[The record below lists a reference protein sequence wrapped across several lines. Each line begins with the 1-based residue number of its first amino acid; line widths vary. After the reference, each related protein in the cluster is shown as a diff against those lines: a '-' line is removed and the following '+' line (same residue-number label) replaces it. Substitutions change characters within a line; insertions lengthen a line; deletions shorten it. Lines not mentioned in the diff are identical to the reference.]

1 MEGVDDLSQLT
12 PMMQQYTA
20 IKNKYM
26 DCLLFFRLGDFYEM
40 FNEDA
45 KTASRELEITLT
57 ARNKGSGDKTPMA
70 GVPHHS
76 ADTYI
81 AQLVKKGYKVAI
93 CEQLEDP
100 SSAAG
105 IVRRDVVRVITPGT
119 IIDGGTLEDNQNNYL
134 AALIVDQRKL
144 GFAYVDISTGEFAV
158 TELAWNLN
166 QVIDE
171 LSRVQPAELIISE
184 ELAQDRDIKHF
195 LVNQQVTCN
204 IFSGDLSYQ
213 KASQT
218 LIQHF
223 QTKNLHGFGCQDLVV
238 GIIAAGA
245 IIDFL
250 LATQKRSLYHLNTLK
265 TYFTQEYMVI
275 DAATRRNLE
284 LTTTIRDRRR
294 RGSLL
299 GVLDRTVTALGGR
312 KLKQWINQPLLDL
325 TIIQQRLNTV
335 ADFQAHLY
343 ELDLL
348 RDIFKNVYDIERLL
362 SRVVYGSA
370 NARDLIALKLSLRVL
385 PEIAQ
390 LLDNFPS
397 QLLISLRSRLDLLE
411 DVAELIEVGIAN
423 QPPAG
428 LKDGGLIKDGYHQ
441 KLDRLRDA
449 SANGKEWIVRLEQ
462 QERARTGI
470 KSLKVGFNKVFGY
483 YLEITKAN
491 LHLTPE
497 NYHRKQTLANAERFI
512 TPELKE
518 KESLILEA
526 AEKSVALEYDLF
538 IQIREKIAEQTER
551 IQETAIVLAELDV
564 LSAFAV
570 IAIENNYCQPQM
582 DSGEEILIVK
592 GRHPVVEELLTERFV
607 PNDTF
612 LNAETARFALIT
624 GPNMSGKSTY
634 MRQVALIVLLAQIG
648 SFVPAEEAKIGLVDR
663 IFTRVG
669 ASDDLTTGQSTFM
682 VEMNEVANI
691 VHHASKRSLIILDEV
706 GRGTST
712 YDGLS
717 IAWAVIEY
725 IHDRQ
730 LIGART
736 LFATHYHELTV
747 LEEQLNGLRNF
758 NIAVEESQDT
768 GVVFRHEIIPGAADQ
783 SYGIEVAR
791 LAGLPKKILERAQE
805 ILHRLEGG
813 NLLPLTEGRGEREVA
828 AVMVKDEPQ
837 MSLFHVPEH
846 AVVQR
851 LRELDLLQITPL
863 EALNILDQLK
873 REIEKE

>member
-20 IKNKYM
+20 IKKKYM

-45 KTASRELEITLT
+45 KIASRELEITLT

-100 SSAAG
+100 SAAAG

-119 IIDGGTLEDNQNNYL
+119 IIDAGTLEDNQNNYL
-134 AALIVDQRKL
+134 AALILDQREL

-158 TELAWNLN
+158 TELTWNLN

-184 ELAQDRDIKHF
+184 ELVQNRDLKQF

-204 IFSGDLSYQ
+204 NFSGDLSYQ

-250 LATQKRSLYHLNTLK
+250 LATQKRSLHHLNTLK
-265 TYFTQEYMVI
+265 TYSNQEYMVI

-284 LTTTIRDRRR
+284 LTITLRDRRR

-299 GVLDRTVTALGGR
+299 GVLDRTITALGGR
-312 KLKQWINQPLLDL
+312 KLKQWIDQPLLDL
-325 TIIQQRLNTV
+325 TIIQQRLNAV

-397 QLLISLRSRLDLLE
+397 QLLKNLRSRLDLLE
-411 DVAELIEVGIAN
+411 DVAELIEAGIAN

-428 LKDGGLIKDGYHQ
+428 LKDGGLIKDGYNQ

-526 AEKSVALEYDLF
+526 AEKSVALEYELF

-551 IQETAIVLAELDV
+551 IQKTATILAELDV
-564 LSAFAV
+564 ISAFAV

-582 DSGEEILIVK
+582 DSGKEILIVK
-592 GRHPVVEELLTERFV
+592 GRHPVVEELLTEPFV

-813 NLLPLTEGRGEREVA
+813 NLLPITEGRGESEVA
-828 AVMVKDEPQ
+828 AVMEKDEPQ

-846 AVVQR
+846 VVVQR
-851 LRELDLLQITPL
+851 LRELDLLQMTPL

-873 REIEKE
+873 REIERE